1 MSEPKKVN
9 VGLSL
14 EEGMIFKCELG
25 EMKVEDCYVDD
36 EHDTEASMWGPNP
49 SRMLGMAVMGCLSS
63 SFIFCL
69 KKKGLSLD
77 DLKATAEVTITRNEK
92 GFWRVR
98 KIDVDI
104 KVKIEDLEVRK
115 RADQCKKF
123 WQQFCLVTEAVRE
136 GIEIDVNL
144 DY

>member
-77 DLKATAEVTITRNEK
+77 DLKATAEVTIARNEK
-92 GFWRVR
+92 GFWRVK

-104 KVKIEDLEVRK
+104 KVRIEDPETRK

-144 DY
+144 NY